1 MTASCPSP
9 FVPESDYPK
18 SGGDTNAR
26 ICLPMLSGGDACC
39 LPCPKQQWVYPDNFQ
54 HLVRYSTNVNIVGV
68 GCCVFML
75 LSFAILPVE
84 CTHRH
89 YLSVCLVLA
98 IMLMQVSFIIPMGN
112 SSTQCFNKITPHD
125 MYSSINCAL
134 SGAFLLGGGWCTVMW
149 VFLRTLSLHLQ
160 ICWQVIP
167 GRRFFLAAQAAGWS
181 IPVVFLAVALSIT
194 GVSFRFGESC
204 HINSKAGLQTFWGPL
219 LAVAAASIVTQSIT
233 FGYCIQVYLRSLMEE
248 KEATELRSPLPYATS
263 VRTVTA
269 GQAFKRIQRVVVLQ
283 WRGIFVVV
291 LILADVVFFAT
302 VFLQFDG
309 TTEKTRENVQAG
321 FKWLVCLLQNDG
333 DKEKCLDIAAEL
345 VLPETTALAVLF
357 LLSFNGIWALILLGN
372 ISILVG
378 WYNFFKN
385 ILVRKKPNDE
395 FVSFN
400 ARRLSEL
407 EPSYEMLDSVKTGK
421 SQPPPTPGCFHQAV
435 LKPGQ
440 DTSLSLSVPREYN
453 PNTFSAQL
461 RGRADSDA
469 YSHPPRLRS
478 ENSFS
483 SPPYTPFK
491 DTEAAGQT
499 PPAPYSPSKEFDS
512 AGRSPS
518 LNAGQFSPYRDLRAD
533 YKSEA
538 SDYVSPQP
546 PQYPPDAKIGVA
558 S

>member
-1 MTASCPSP
+1 MSASCPSP
-9 FVPESDYPK
+9 FVPGSDYPER
-18 SGGDTNAR
+18 GGDTNSR
-26 ICLPMLSGGDACC
+26 VCVPLLSGGGTCC
-39 LPCPKQQWVYPDNFQ
+39 LPCPRQHWVYPDDFQ
-54 HLVRYSTNVNIVGV
+54 RLVRYSTIVNFVGV

-75 LSFAILPVE
+75 LSFAVLPVE
-84 CTHRH
+84 FTHRH

-98 IMLMQVSFIIPMGN
+98 IMLMQVSFIIPMGS
-112 SSTQCFNKITPHD
+112 SSTQCFDKITPHD

-167 GRRFFLAAQAAGWS
+167 GRRFFLSAQAAGWS
-181 IPVVFLAVALSIT
+181 IPVVFLAVALSVT

-263 VRTVTA
+263 IRTVTA
-269 GQAFKRIQRVVVLQ
+269 GQAFRRIQRVVLLQ

-309 TTEKTRENVQAG
+309 TTEKTPENVKAG
-321 FKWLVCLLQNDG
+321 FGWLMCLLQNDG
-333 DKEKCLDIAAEL
+333 DKEKCYDVAAE
-345 VLPETTALAVLF
+345 VVIPEATALAVLF

-372 ISILVG
+372 FSILAG

-385 ILVRKKPNDE
+385 IFVRKKPNDE

-400 ARRLSEL
+400 ARCLSE
-407 EPSYEMLDSVKTGK
+407 PDPPYEMLDSLKTGK
-421 SQPPPTPGCFHQAV
+421 GQPPSTPGSFHPAV

-440 DTSLSLSVPREYN
+440 DTSLSLSMPREYN

-469 YSHPPRLRS
+469 YSHSSKLRS
-478 ENSFS
+478 ESSFS

-491 DTEAAGQT
+491 DIEAAGRT
-499 PPAPYSPSKEFDS
+499 PPAPYSPYKDGWARCIIGFFF
-512 AGRSPS
+512 PPP
-518 LNAGQFSPYRDLRAD
+518 FSPILGAAWGMAVPYTFSLLFGGFLTSAI
-533 YKSEA
+533 S
-538 SDYVSPQP
+538 SVFCFP
-546 PQYPPDAKIGVA
+546 
-558 S
+558 

>member
-1 MTASCPSP
+1 MAASCPSP
-9 FVPESDYPK
+9 FVPGSDYPE

-26 ICLPMLSGGDACC
+26 ICLPMISGGGTCC

-54 HLVRYSTNVNIVGV
+54 HLVRHSTNVNIVGV

-84 CTHRH
+84 CTRRH

-98 IMLMQVSFIIPMGN
+98 IMLMQVSFIIPMGS
-112 SSTQCFNKITPHD
+112 SSTQCFDKITPHD

-167 GRRFFLAAQAAGWS
+167 GRRFFLTAQAAGWS

-269 GQAFKRIQRVVVLQ
+269 GQAFRRIQRVVVLQ

-309 TTEKTRENVQAG
+309 TTEKTPENVQAG
-321 FKWLVCLLQNDG
+321 FKWLMCLLKNEG
-333 DKEKCLDIAAEL
+333 DKGKCLEVAAEL
-345 VLPETTALAVLF
+345 VIPEATALAVLF

-372 ISILVG
+372 ISIFVG

-400 ARRLSEL
+400 ARRPPDD
-407 EPSYEMLDSVKTGK
+407 PSYEMLDSVK
-421 SQPPPTPGCFHQAV
+421 SPSTPGCFHPAV

-440 DTSLSLSVPREYN
+440 DTSLSLSMPREYN

-478 ENSFS
+478 ESSFS

-491 DTEAAGQT
+491 DTEATGRT

-518 LNAGQFSPYRDLRAD
+518 LSGGQFSPYQDHRAD

-538 SDYVSPQP
+538 SDYVSSQP